1 MSLQQGEDGVR
12 SRNHVPKQAI
22 FRAISP
28 VSKHFGHLRR
38 PGALHVDRARAAPK
52 YRAGEVRRR
61 RGSSGV

>member
-28 VSKHFGHLRR
+28 VSNILGIYGGRGHFTLIGPAQR
-38 PGALHVDRARAAPK
+38 PNTALVRIAAGAD
-52 YRAGEVRRR
+52 
-61 RGSSGV
+61 